1 MVGTE
6 TPVGDGHGEEPL
18 DGDRSGRPTRRVVLV
33 LVAEVLTALV
43 LGSVLLGHKS
53 FWLDEAFTWSTVD
66 RPFPD
71 LVHVL
76 VTHEGFQSLHTL
88 LLWPVNRL
96 SSTPEALRFPSVLAF
111 AASIPAVWLAGR
123 RLFDDRAGLG
133 AGLLLA
139 VNGLALQFA
148 QEARSYALAMMLTAL
163 AAAFLAGE
171 VGTPT
176 LRGRQLWIAA
186 SALAVYAH
194 GYAILAV
201 GSQVLSL
208 AVLPAGPRRRRLLS
222 GAAVVGVL
230 VVPAVLASILQSAS
244 ADDMSWID
252 PPTVETVR
260 SMVWLVAGRTV
271 TAVPVYAFGIVAT
284 LLAGLSVLR
293 GLGRSEETWR
303 FAMPFAWLVL
313 PIAVPLAAS
322 FVSPVWHY
330 RYAVPSLGALVLIG
344 GYGLTRARRQ
354 IVLAS
359 VLVVASLL
367 AVRGVVNWYGYER
380 QAGSDSWDDFDDIV
394 AYMDEHVE
402 VGDGIVVVTDWAR
415 FPFEFY
421 ARGTDIVV
429 DATPVFPEDPWG
441 GYRTGEQTRNGDLPD
456 DAQMEKLVLD
466 GPDRLWVV
474 AGYHDRGEL
483 RARLNQLSVAY
494 DVTAHLWFPGLE
506 EVRLL
511 DRL

>member
-1 MVGTE
+1 MVGAE
-6 TPVGDGHGEEPL
+6 VPSGGRAGLTPRGGDGSP
-18 DGDRSGRPTRRVVLV
+18 RPTRRVVAV
-33 LVAEVLTALV
+33 LCAEVLAALV
-43 LGSVLLGHKS
+43 VGSVLLGHKS

-71 LVHVL
+71 LVRVL
-76 VTHEGFQSLHTL
+76 VTREGFQSLHSL

-96 SSTPEALRFPSVLAF
+96 SSTPAALRFPSVLAF
-111 AASIPAVWLAGR
+111 AAAIPAVWLAGR
-123 RLFDDRAGLG
+123 RLFDDRAGLA

-163 AAAFLAGE
+163 AAACLAGE
-171 VGTPT
+171 VSEPT
-176 LRGRQLWIAA
+176 RRGRRLWIAA
-186 SALAVYAH
+186 AALSVYAH

-201 GSQVLSL
+201 GSQILSL
-208 AVLPAGPRRRRLLS
+208 AVLPSGPKRRRLLS
-222 GAAVVGVL
+222 GAAVVGLLVL
-230 VVPAVLASILQSAS
+230 PAVLASILQSAS

-252 PPTVETVR
+252 PPTFETVR

-271 TAVPVYAFGIVAT
+271 TAVPVYALGGAVT
-284 LLAGLSVLR
+284 LLAAVRVLR
-293 GLGRSEETWR
+293 SRGRSEETWR
-303 FAMPFAWLVL
+303 FAMPLMWLVL
-313 PIAVPLAAS
+313 PITVPLAAS

-344 GYGLTRARRQ
+344 GYGLTRERRP

-367 AVRGVVNWYGYER
+367 AARGVANWYGYER

-394 AYMDEHVE
+394 AYMETRVE

-421 ARGTDIVV
+421 ARDTDIVV
-429 DATPVFPEDPWG
+429 DAKPLFPEDPWG
-441 GYRTGEQTRNGDLPD
+441 TYRTGEQTRNGDLPD
-456 DAQMEKLVLD
+456 DAQTERLVLD

-483 RARLNQLSVAY
+483 RARLNQLAAAY

-511 DRL
+511 ERR